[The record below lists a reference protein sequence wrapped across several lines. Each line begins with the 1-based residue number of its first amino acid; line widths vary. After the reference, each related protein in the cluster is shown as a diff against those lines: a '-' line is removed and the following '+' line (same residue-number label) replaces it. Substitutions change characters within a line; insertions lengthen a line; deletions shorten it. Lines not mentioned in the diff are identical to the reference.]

1 MLEILQEHIKQ
12 GNNVLKWSVCKLI
25 ERCKT
30 VRLAPDSQVTIDIDI
45 GSYMSCNVYT
55 CKYKNNKIYSY
66 RFMVTLNIISINT
79 ASAIA

>member
-30 VRLAPDSQVTIDIDI
+30 VRLSPDSQVTIDI
-45 GSYMSCNVYT
+45 GFYMSCNVYT
-55 CKYKNNKIYSY
+55 YTIKTTW
-66 RFMVTLNIISINT
+66 FT
-79 ASAIA
+79 ATGLW

>member
-30 VRLAPDSQVTIDIDI
+30 VRLSPDSQVT
-45 GSYMSCNVYT
+45 
-55 CKYKNNKIYSY
+55 
-66 RFMVTLNIISINT
+66 L
-79 ASAIA
+79 